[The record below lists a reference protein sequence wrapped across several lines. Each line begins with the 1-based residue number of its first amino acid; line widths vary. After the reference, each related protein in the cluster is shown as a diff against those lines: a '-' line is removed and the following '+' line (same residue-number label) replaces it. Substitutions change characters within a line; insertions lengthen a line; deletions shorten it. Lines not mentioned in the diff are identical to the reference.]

1 MDHASG
7 STKPWTVR
15 LDRLIDALEGE
26 VILSYVAGARV
37 LDLGYGSPEIARWTD
52 EIAESRVH
60 FPLDRWLSDAQG
72 EIRLPLDANSFDV
85 VVCTRTFAHL
95 GVDAESSL
103 NAARTLLAE
112 ASRVTTPGGYVLL
125 EIKNPR
131 SMRGLAQGIRRPI
144 TIVRGR
150 ILPGTDH
157 RLDRY
162 DTLKHL
168 AALTPPTLVRQQIHA
183 IHTLVPGRALTLPF
197 IGPLIARAE
206 RWARDMP
213 VIRHFGADLLVI
225 LRREGETR

>member
-7 STKPWTVR
+7 STKAWTVHLER
-15 LDRLIDALEGE
+15 LTDALEGE
-26 VILSYVAGARV
+26 VILMYVAGARV

-60 FPLDRWLSDAQG
+60 FPIERWLSDAHG
-72 EIRLPLDANSFDV
+72 GIRLPLDASTFDV

-103 NAARTLLAE
+103 NAARTLLSE
-112 ASRVTTPGGYVLL
+112 ASRVTTLGGYVLL

-131 SMRGLAQGIRRPI
+131 SMRGLAQGIRRPA

-150 ILPGTDH
+150 ILPGSDH
-157 RLDRY
+157 PLDRY

-168 AALTPPTLVRQQIHA
+168 ADLTPPTLVRQQIHA
-183 IHTLVPGRALTLPF
+183 IHTLVPSRALTLPV

-206 RWARDMP
+206 RWARDAP
-213 VIRHFGADLLVI
+213 LVRHFGAHLLVVF
-225 LRREGETR
+225 RREGGA